1 MPKTLTTLI
10 NVWAVLLLLCFLS
23 LIVKVQ
29 AQALSE
35 IKLQQTLEQHQGKVV
50 YLDFWASW
58 CGPCRKSFPW
68 MNEMQQKYREQG
80 FVIISINLD
89 ADIALA
95 KGFLLENSAN
105 FSVIFDPKGAIA
117 QNFNIKGMPSS
128 LLIDRQGQIQQAHS
142 GFFTNKV
149 TLYEAQLSALL
160 AIK

>member
-1 MPKTLTTLI
+1 MIKVVCYVSINRVLLNMPKTLTTLI

-35 IKLQQTLEQHQGKVV
+35 IKLQQTLE
-50 YLDFWASW
+50 D
-58 CGPCRKSFPW
+58 
-68 MNEMQQKYREQG
+68 